1 VVVAVVEVPAG
12 AVVVAAAAVAVN
24 EMFRY
29 RKDNM
34 NGRGFKCGNLLKAV
48 AALFPMVAFVTSTS
62 AAATSDQMG
71 KAFPT
76 PQAAVSALAQAVN
89 SLDVSKMREIFGPGL
104 EALKNPDQV
113 QATNELEAFAAGL
126 NATNALVRQSDT
138 SFELDVGPDAFPFPV
153 PIVQKDGQWY
163 FDTEAGKEELLSRR
177 VGRNELDV
185 LKTMRAY
192 VDAQREYASKDR
204 MGDQVLQYAQK
215 IASTPGKK
223 DGLYWPADTD
233 AEESPLGPMVADAR
247 GEGYSVQ
254 SRGQQTTRIPFHG
267 YYFKILTQQGKD
279 APGGKYNYIINGR
292 MIAGFALIAWP
303 ADYGNTGVMTFIV
316 NQQGRVYQR
325 DLGPKT
331 GQLAPAITEYNPG
344 PGWTVSPD

>member
-1 VVVAVVEVPAG
+1 MAVVPAVVAVVVVAV
-12 AVVVAAAAVAVN
+12 VAVN
-24 EMFRY
+24 EMFHY

-48 AALFPMVAFVTSTS
+48 ATLFPMVAFVASTT

-76 PQAAVSALAQAVN
+76 PQAAVSALSQAVN

-113 QATNELEAFAAGL
+113 QATNELEAFAADL
-126 NATNALVRQSDT
+126 KTTHALVRQPDN
-138 SFELDVGPDAFPFPV
+138 SFELDVGPDAYPFPV
-153 PIVQKDGQWY
+153 PIVQKDGQWF
-163 FDTEAGKEELLSRR
+163 FDTEAGEHELLNRR
-177 VGRNELDV
+177 IGRNELDV

-204 MGDQVLQYAQK
+204 MGDQVLQYARL

-223 DGLYWPADTD
+223 NGLYWPADTD

-247 GEGYSVQ
+247 GEGYRVELK
-254 SRGQQTTRIPFHG
+254 GQQTSRVPFHG

-279 APGGKYNYIINGR
+279 AAGGKYSYIINDR
-292 MIAGFALIAWP
+292 MIAGFAMIAWP
-303 ADYGNTGVMTFIV
+303 ADYGNTGVMTFMV

-331 GQLAPAITEYNPG
+331 GQLAPASTEYNPG